1 MVKVNSKRGGVG
13 GSSFVQAQKLPQHTG
28 LPQPMIHRITLKN
41 SDKTV
46 LISDDALALLES
58 NPYLQSINFIKNL
71 RMHSNGYAFYQK
83 NHPDKVGGYRNE
95 TIYLHKYLAEQLLE
109 RPKVEGTLYVM
120 FKNSDRLDCRSE
132 NLEWA
137 SRSFITR
144 NTKKNTSK
152 SGYRG
157 VYQDGN
163 SYRATL
169 YHGKDRYELG
179 FFKNAEDAARAYNT
193 KSEALFGQTRSL
205 NDLQNGT
212 PYNPFK
218 AFTGDE

>member
-1 MVKVNSKRGGVG
+1 MLYK
-13 GSSFVQAQKLPQHTG
+13 
-28 LPQPMIHRITLKN
+28 ITLKN

-46 LISDDALALLES
+46 ILSEDGYKLLSE
-58 NPYLQSINFIKNL
+58 NPYMQTIEFLKNL

-83 NHPDKVGGYRNE
+83 NHPDKNGGYRNE
-95 TIYLHKYLAEQLLE
+95 TIYLHKFLAETLLS
-109 RPKVEGTLYVM
+109 RPDSDEQLYVM
-120 FKNSDRLDCRSE
+120 FKNSNRLDCRTE

-137 SRSFITR
+137 SRSIITR

-169 YHGKDRYELG
+169 YKGKERFELG
-179 FFKNAEDAARAYNT
+179 FFKSAEEAARAYNS
-193 KSEALFGQTRSL
+193 KSEELFGKTRSL
-205 NDLQNGT
+205 NSIGQEMD
-212 PYNPFK
+212 PFS
-218 AFTGDE
+218 APDEQDAA

>member
-1 MVKVNSKRGGVG
+1 MQIQEGAGVN
-13 GSSFVQAQKLPQHTG
+13 FVQVKTLAPQKP
-28 LPQPMIHRITLKN
+28 PMLYRITLKN

-46 LISDDALALLES
+46 TLSEDGYKLISE
-58 NPYLQSINFIKNL
+58 NNYLQGIEFLKHL

-83 NHPDKVGGYRNE
+83 NHPDRNGGYRNE
-95 TIYLHKYLAEQLLE
+95 TIYLHKMLAEKLLSKPDE
-109 RPKVEGTLYVM
+109 SGNMYVM
-120 FKNSDRLDCRSE
+120 FKNANRLDCRTE

-144 NTKKNTSK
+144 NTRKNTSK

-169 YHGKDRYELG
+169 YNGRERFELG
-179 FFKNAEDAARAYNT
+179 FFKSAEEAARAYNT
-193 KSEALFGQTRSL
+193 KSEELFGKTRSL
-205 NDLQNGT
+205 NEVEAGQDFL
-212 PYNPFK
+212 
-218 AFTGDE
+218 E